1 MVDHTSQM
9 NSRHHRIEQQ
19 LLGPKGSRLISAV
32 FYAIKGHPLPPK
44 ATVIGVA
51 EFPFNAAAIPP
62 GHMTRS
68 MRLDVLFVILSAT
81 ERLTVGVEIKTDEGD
96 LLFDAKLPHELVT
109 DYFFLAVP
117 SLLIPAAL
125 FVINHQP
132 DRGIIGIVNLDNSE
146 IVVMPSTNRST
157 LQFFE
162 VLVDAIQRQAPRLE
176 IYNVSLPRA
185 TYVRDGFIYLNRD
198 YCGVLALHYRPQL
211 PRLDKCYDRYQL
223 SPLYR
228 QLLREREARR
238 QS

>member
-1 MVDHTSQM
+1 MS
-9 NSRHHRIEQQ
+9 SRHQRFEEQ
-19 LLGPKGSRLISAV
+19 LLGPKGSRFISRV
-32 FYAIKGHPLPPK
+32 FLAITGYPLP
-44 ATVIGVA
+44 AEAAVIGMPEYQFEA
-51 EFPFNAAAIPP
+51 NEIPP
-62 GHMTRS
+62 GHKTRS
-68 MRLDVLFVILSAT
+68 MWLDFLFVILSKKD
-81 ERLTVGVEIKTDEGD
+81 RLTVGIEIKTDEGD

-185 TYVRDGFIYLNRD
+185 TYVRDGFICVNRD

-228 QLLREREARR
+228 QLLREARR
-238 QS
+238 KS